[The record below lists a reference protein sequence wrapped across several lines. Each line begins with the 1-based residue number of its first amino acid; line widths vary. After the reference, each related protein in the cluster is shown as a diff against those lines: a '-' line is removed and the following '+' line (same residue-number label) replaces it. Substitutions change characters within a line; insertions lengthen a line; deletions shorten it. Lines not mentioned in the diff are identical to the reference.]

1 METYSEI
8 EITFNERFTLG
19 KYIQF
24 FSSLPG
30 VSLSA
35 THLETWVNLRQGLN
49 QVTVSPL
56 IVIEDPEIG
65 EEELAN
71 KVATTQGFANAFS
84 LDYGG
89 GTLFEVTR
97 VDNVVT
103 IKSFNPAISFNT
115 PTTNGDADF
124 VITNF
129 SGDIPELEFEFS
141 EADENPCQNVKVTIS
156 STVLIN
162 SVSSPFTLSSNTNNP
177 IVFDWPRRDT
187 INFVGLVN
195 TFGGVYLNFE
205 TPSSLNNQGQVT
217 VIQST
222 SGGTINIS
230 VLNATNLTGIEYSLD
245 GEVWQESNVFSGL
258 ENGTYTVYIRDG
270 YGCQKIVQENVIV
283 QEPGETV
290 LTNPFFSI
298 SKSNSIR
305 FANRITFGDS
315 SNYKNDE
322 NTLSC
327 ETDVEVPWMEVQPFQ
342 SADVITTQI
351 KSNYAENLLTVI
363 RENGSEVNLPFV
375 KKTNNI
381 GVKDKRD
388 ARKFNLGNG
397 KTGIY
402 FVSGN
407 NYDYDTNAVIGT
419 YDLFGALP
427 LFGKIGNYIF
437 FDGNWYLISGTSYN
451 DEKNAEVL
459 EVDGIYTGADV
470 ATIVS
475 CVYNLFNYEVYEA
488 VIDMVDFL
496 DETIKVRINAN
507 DEIFQDLVYLSE
519 KINVKVRHEKTV
531 CIDYWSEENTDI
543 FYQTGIK
550 NRIRLFLNRK
560 DSLLEHESEIHKT
573 DTNTKML
580 SASMIE
586 GDEFTFEPVS
596 KEIMRKLCEALT
608 HPFLFLDNVAYTL
621 NGSPEVEG
629 PLERSNLH
637 VVKAKLLKSGQ
648 AFRND
653 GTAFGFDTSSAEIP
667 GLVESES
674 GFIKY

>member
-8 EITFNERFTLG
+8 QITFNERFIIGKFILFRSTLSG
-19 KYIQF
+19 NPSINYSHQ
-24 FSSLPG
+24 
-30 VSLSA
+30 
-35 THLETWVNLRQGLN
+35 WVNTRQGLG
-49 QVTVSPL
+49 QVSQVPS
-56 IVIEDPEIG
+56 IADPELSP
-65 EEELAN
+65 EEQTLEDAIITAL
-71 KVATTQGFANAFS
+71 KYVDAFN
-84 LDYGG
+84 LDYIPSGI
-89 GTLFEVTR
+89 LQISR
-97 VDNVVT
+97 VLNVVT
-103 IKSFNPAISFNT
+103 IKSTNPLIQFIT
-115 PTTNGDADF
+115 PSTNGDADF
-124 VITNF
+124 LITNF
-129 SGDIPELEFEFS
+129 EGEIPELEFEIS
-141 EADENPCQNVKVTIS
+141 EADTNSCENVKVTIT
-156 STVLIN
+156 STTLIN
-162 SVSSPFTLSSNTNNP
+162 SVSSPITIATNTNNP
-177 IVFDWPRRDT
+177 IVFDYPRQQTFIFNGIVNSFGNVSLPIKTPHFLNNIGTVSTFFNVNGTSLT
-187 INFVGLVN
+187 INVI
-195 TFGGVYLNFE
+195 
-205 TPSSLNNQGQVT
+205 NNIT
-217 VIQST
+217 LLDT
-222 SGGTINIS
+222 
-230 VLNATNLTGIEYSLD
+230 IEYSLD
-245 GEVWQESNVFSGL
+245 GEVWQSSNVFSGL
-258 ENGTYTVYIRDG
+258 EVGTYNVYIRDG
-270 YGCQKIVQENVIV
+270 YGCQKIVQENLVIA
-283 QEPGETV
+283 EPDESV
-290 LTNPFFSI
+290 LRNPFFYI

-315 SNYKNDE
+315 ANYKTDE

-327 ETDVEVPWMEVQPFQ
+327 ETDVEVPWVEVQPFQ

-402 FVSGN
+402 FFSGN

-437 FDGNWYLISGTSYN
+437 FDSNWYLISGTSYN

-470 ATIVS
+470 ATVVS

-496 DETIKVRINAN
+496 DETIQVRINAN
-507 DEIFQDLVYLSE
+507 DEVFQDLVYLSE

-608 HPFLFLDNVAYTL
+608 HPFLFLDDVAYTL

-637 VVKAKLLKSGQ
+637 VVKAKLLKSGE

-653 GTAFGFDTSSAEIP
+653 GTAFGFDTSSGQIP